1 MKYEGKIKINL
12 EIDPE
17 CADPKIIIKANRK
30 TELIERLIMAVEGC
44 TASEPLRITVYDGY
58 NAILLSMDD
67 IVRVF
72 IKNRK
77 VSVCALSGTYE
88 VRSSLQKLENMLA
101 GSGFARVSRSEIV
114 NLRRVEGFDLSV
126 TGTVKLSFE
135 DGSETFVARRRV
147 RDIQDK
153 IQDLDR
159 I

>member
-17 CADPKIIIKANRK
+17 CANPKIIIKANRK
-30 TELIERLIMAVEGC
+30 TELIERLIMAVESC
-44 TASEPLRITVYDGY
+44 TASEPPRITVYDGY

-77 VSVCALSGTYE
+77 VFVCALSGTYE
-88 VRSSLQKLENMLA
+88 ARSSLQKLENMLA

-126 TGTVKLSFE
+126 TGTIKLSFE

-147 RDIQDK
+147 RDIQDI